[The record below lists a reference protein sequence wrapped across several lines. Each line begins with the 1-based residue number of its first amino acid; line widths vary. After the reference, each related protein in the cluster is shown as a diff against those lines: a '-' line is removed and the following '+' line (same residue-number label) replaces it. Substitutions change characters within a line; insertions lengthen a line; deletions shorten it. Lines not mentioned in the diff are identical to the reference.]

1 MPEIS
6 RFFGIRIT
14 MYYADHQPPHF
25 HAQYGDDKALVDIEN
40 GVITDNKE
48 KMEVT
53 KKEIATTYTYE
64 KTAD

>member
-1 MPEIS
+1 MLAKGLSEKYVA
-6 RFFGIRIT
+6 IT
-14 MYYADHQPPHF
+14 SSGNLDEDMDNK
-25 HAQYGDDKALVDIEN
+25 GDVRNNIEN

-48 KMEVT
+48 NMEVT